1 MYELKEYLKAINQ
14 TKEPLMDGDD
24 EEWELEKILDK
35 RTLRKKTEYL
45 VQFKGFPLYR
55 DMQWRPEAELTEL
68 APKLLKDF
76 QTEFKKSEAMS

>member
-1 MYELKEYLKAINQ
+1 MY
-14 TKEPLMDGDD
+14 GDN
-24 EEWELEKILDK
+24 EEWELEKIIDQ
-35 RTLRKKTEYL
+35 RTRRIKTEHL